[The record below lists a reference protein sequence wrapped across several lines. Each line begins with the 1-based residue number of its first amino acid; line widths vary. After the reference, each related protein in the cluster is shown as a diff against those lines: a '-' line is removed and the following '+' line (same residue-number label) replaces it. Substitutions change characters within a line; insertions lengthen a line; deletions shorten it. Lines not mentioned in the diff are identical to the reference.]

1 MTVKS
6 SVNELEGNAEVED
19 RMGGGRD
26 DRNAS
31 SACGQRTNQPCLILK
46 NSKKMF
52 QVLAYLM
59 I

>member
-6 SVNELEGNAEVED
+6 SVNELEGNAEVVD

-31 SACGQRTNQPCLILK
+31 SACGQRTNQPCL
-46 NSKKMF
+46 NKKKKKKCF
-52 QVLAYLM
+52 NC
-59 I
+59 